1 MAQRRESEMG
11 IFAVRNA
18 PTDTGRLRLS
28 TRSFARFKVWRRR
41 HRPVALGRIARSWSP
56 AKIDEI
62 FLTGHFSQ
70 RISRVFLGDHSEELS
85 LSRVK
90 RSDKTANLLVAERER
105 SPDPLEY
112 DPTTIMEQELAFD
125 GDLISYVLMVADVD
139 TYKAA
144 AMAAIASA
152 KKKKDEPKS
161 PPAEAEAGAAA
172 GSPSPEGRS

>member
-1 MAQRRESEMG
+1 M
-11 IFAVRNA
+11 
-18 PTDTGRLRLS
+18 TKKLS
-28 TRSFARFKVWRRR
+28 DN
-41 HRPVALGRIARSWSP
+41 
-56 AKIDEI
+56 IDEYAKGLKEWI
-62 FLTGHFSQ
+62 
-70 RISRVFLGDHSEELS
+70 
-85 LSRVK
+85 
-90 RSDKTANLLVAERER
+90 DKTANLLVAERER